1 MPSHKTVVR
10 LKDDGI
16 LQKAA
21 TTTLGGRELALARR
35 DQQPSWL
42 QRMFSPGPLLLLWL
56 SGPQLIL
63 PLPQSQVLPL
73 PWALG
78 LLVAEVP
85 RLSKILIC
93 RTQGLGE
100 EPSIPRITYM
110 RAVRKIVKGKQWTRR
125 LNEVLN
131 YFLGSQSTTA
141 DKDIM
146 RSWLRLT
153 FSGLRLGNCLIF
165 LLTDKAF
172 SSSFYCINLYPL

>member
-1 MPSHKTVVR
+1 MTSQKYQIPHREWLSPLLQPAWSEHLHLFQESCEEMPSHKTVVW

-21 TTTLGGRELALARR
+21 TTTLGGRELALAGRE
-35 DQQPSWL
+35 QQPSWL
-42 QRMFSPGPLLLLWL
+42 QRMFFPGPLLLLWL

-93 RTQGLGE
+93 RTQGLCE

-110 RAVRKIVKGKQWTRR
+110 RAVRTIVKGKQW
-125 LNEVLN
+125 
-131 YFLGSQSTTA
+131 
-141 DKDIM
+141 KD
-146 RSWLRLT
+146 
-153 FSGLRLGNCLIF
+153 
-165 LLTDKAF
+165 A
-172 SSSFYCINLYPL
+172 